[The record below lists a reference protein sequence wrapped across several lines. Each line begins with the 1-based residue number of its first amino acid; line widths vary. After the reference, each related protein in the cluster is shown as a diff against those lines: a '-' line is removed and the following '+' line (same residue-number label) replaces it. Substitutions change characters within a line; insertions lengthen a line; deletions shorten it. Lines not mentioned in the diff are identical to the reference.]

1 MKEEVLGSVRCSEA
15 SCLVSR
21 YLVGVLLYLVGL
33 TEFDC
38 LIRKCAGPL
47 CAAWDD
53 GETLVDLFISM
64 LCFSLLCL
72 HNIYDIVS
80 IDC

>member
-1 MKEEVLGSVRCSEA
+1 MLISLTHEGRGPRLGARCSEA

-21 YLVGVLLYLVGL
+21 YLVGVL
-33 TEFDC
+33 

-64 LCFSLLCL
+64 LCFACIL
-72 HNIYDIVS
+72 
-80 IDC
+80 

>member
-1 MKEEVLGSVRCSEA
+1 MKEEVLGSVLGARRRRA
-15 SCLVSR
+15 WSR
-21 YLVGVLLYLVGL
+21 YLVGVL
-33 TEFDC
+33 

-64 LCFSLLCL
+64 LCFACIL
-72 HNIYDIVS
+72 
-80 IDC
+80 